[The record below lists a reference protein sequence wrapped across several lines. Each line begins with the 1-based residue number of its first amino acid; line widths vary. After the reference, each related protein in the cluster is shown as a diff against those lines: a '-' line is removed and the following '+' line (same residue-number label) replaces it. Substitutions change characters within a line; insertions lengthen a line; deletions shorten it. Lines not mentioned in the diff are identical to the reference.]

1 MENQNNQNNTPMTDD
16 ELDLFIQGVSRQVE
30 NTPEEAPAPAP
41 RNPRRKP
48 AKKRKKSSRTH
59 NILWLLL
66 VLIFAAV
73 FIVSAT
79 VYIKYKVDSIRRQN
93 EDEERANIRESIRAE
108 ILATQPSEIVTKPP
122 VQTYPGGL
130 PINPPTEP
138 VPQTI
143 LQDLQGYFDQ
153 NPDLVGW
160 IKIED
165 TKINY
170 PVVQSTPDNKDYYID
185 HNFLGQPRGAGAIY
199 VRETCDV
206 FEPSDNVTIYGHHMK
221 DGTMFAGLDNYLIK
235 SFWETHQDIYFDTLF
250 ERHTYKVFAVF
261 RTSANIGEGFS
272 YHQFENANSEKEFD
286 LFVET
291 VKKLAEKEY
300 ETGISAEYGDKLI
313 CLSTCEYS
321 RDNGRLVVVAKRI
334 S

>member
-1 MENQNNQNNTPMTDD
+1 MENQKGQNTTPMTDD
-16 ELDLFIQGVSRQVE
+16 ELDLFIQDVSRQVE
-30 NTPEEAPAPAP
+30 DTPEGAPAPAP
-41 RNPRRKP
+41 RNPQRKP
-48 AKKRKKSSRTH
+48 TKKRKKSKRSH
-59 NILWLLL
+59 NTIWLLL

-79 VYIKYKVDSIRRQN
+79 VYIRWKVDSVRRNN
-93 EDEERANIRESIRAE
+93 EDEDRANIRESIQAE
-108 ILATQPSEIVTKPP
+108 VQATQPSEIVTKPP

-143 LQDLQGYFDQ
+143 LPELQPFFDQ

-160 IKIED
+160 IKVPD

-170 PVVQSTPDNKDYYID
+170 PVVQSTLDNKDYYID
-185 HNFLGQPRGAGAIY
+185 HDFEGRPRGAGAIY
-199 VRETCDV
+199 VRESCDV

-221 DGTMFAGLDNYLIK
+221 DMSMFAGLDYYWDQ
-235 SFWETHQDIYFDTLF
+235 SFWKTHQYITFDTLF
-250 ERHTYKVFAVF
+250 EHHTYQVFAVF

-272 YHQFENANSEKEFD
+272 YHQFEMATSEKEFD

-291 VKKLAEKEY
+291 IKELAHY
-300 ETGISAEYGDKLI
+300 DTGISAEYGDKLI

-321 RDNGRLVVVAKRI
+321 MDNGRLVVVAKRV

>member
-1 MENQNNQNNTPMTDD
+1 MENQKEQNTTPMTDD
-16 ELDLFIQGVSRQVE
+16 ELDLFIQDVSRQVE
-30 NTPEEAPAPAP
+30 DTPEGAPAPAP

-48 AKKRKKSSRTH
+48 AKKRKKSRTR
-59 NILWLLL
+59 NILWMLL
-66 VLIFAAV
+66 VLVFAAV

-79 VYIKYKVDSIRRQN
+79 IYLKWKVDSVRRQN
-93 EDEERANIRESIRAE
+93 EDEDRANIRESIQAAVD
-108 ILATQPSEIVTKPP
+108 ATRPSVTETKPP
-122 VQTYPGGL
+122 VPTYENGL

-143 LQDLQGYFDQ
+143 LPELQPFFDQ

-160 IKIED
+160 IKVPD
-165 TKINY
+165 TKIDY
-170 PVVQSTPDNKDYYID
+170 PVVQSTLDNKDYYID
-185 HNFLGQPRGAGAIY
+185 HDFEGRPRGAGAIY
-199 VRETCDV
+199 VRESCDV

-221 DGTMFAGLDNYLIK
+221 DMSMFAGLDYYWDQ
-235 SFWETHQDIYFDTLF
+235 SFWETHQYITFDTLF
-250 ERHTYKVFAVF
+250 EHHTYQVFAVF

-272 YHQFENANSEKEFD
+272 YHQFEMATSEKEFD

-291 VKKLAEKEY
+291 IKQLAHY
-300 ETGISAEYGDKLI
+300 DTGISVEYGDKLI

-321 RDNGRLVVVAKRI
+321 LNNGRLVVVAKRV